1 MKKSGNLVAS
11 PDFFLRY
18 YSLFSSR
25 DTVKISMAIPRVLFL
40 PSALNQRKNQIVV
53 ALAVVFFIVVPGT
66 LILVYVNSQ
75 KAAQQ
80 RLEQQAKAF
89 ESPDFATKRQIR
101 KITLKRTDENNNEET
116 IEITASGKVNQYD
129 AFGTLIKSGLM
140 GFADVQSLFD
150 KLNRNVDSFDQTY
163 FGSEK
168 YTLII
173 ETNKGTIVIEVN
185 EGDGGNGNGNPID
198 EVIDEIEDSIEGTLY
213 PSPTPVPPPTIYN
226 PNATPT
232 PIPSP
237 TIPVATPT
245 PTLAPGQ
252 PTPLPAYM
260 LAPTFTCEEVYSG
273 GRPLPVSNTI
283 CGYNP
288 N

>member
-25 DTVKISMAIPRVLFL
+25 DTVKISMATPSALFL
-40 PSALNQRKNQIVV
+40 PPALNRHKNQIVV

-89 ESPDFATKRQIR
+89 ESPEFATKRHIR
-101 KITLKRTDENNNEET
+101 KISLKRSGENGEET
-116 IEITASGKVNQYD
+116 IEITASGKVYQYD
-129 AFGTLIKSGLM
+129 AFGNLIKSGLM

-150 KLNRNVDSFDQTY
+150 KLNRNLDSFGQTY
-163 FGSEK
+163 FGSGK

-173 ETNKGTIVIEVN
+173 ESNKGTVVIEVN
-185 EGDGGNGNGNPID
+185 EGDGGNDNGNPVD
-198 EVIDEIEDSIEGTLY
+198 EVIDEIEDIIEETLY